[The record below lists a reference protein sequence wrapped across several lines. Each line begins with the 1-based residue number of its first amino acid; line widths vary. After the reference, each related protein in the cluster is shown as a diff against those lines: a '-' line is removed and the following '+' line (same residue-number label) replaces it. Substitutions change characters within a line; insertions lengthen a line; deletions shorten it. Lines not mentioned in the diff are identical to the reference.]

1 MLILKSFTTNMGQL
15 YEYRQML
22 CLSILPRHGKV
33 IHRRTVSTS
42 RAEHHDADIYG
53 SRVGKK
59 QLEKDPIIFQRGPAT
74 NNIGNIHTRTH
85 QAIQTDEHSCK

>member
-1 MLILKSFTTNMGQL
+1 MRILIPKSFITNMGKL

-33 IHRRTVSTS
+33 MHRRTVNTS
-42 RAEHHDADIYG
+42 AKHHHADIYG
-53 SRVGKK
+53 SRVGKE

-74 NNIGNIHTRTH
+74 NIVGNTHTLTH
-85 QAIQTDEHSCK
+85 